1 MAFKDVKAYYVNVL
15 QQYVDSK
22 ADLADFEQAVRDGNI
37 TEERLEEVKAE
48 LELVKENVDRLAYI
62 IYLYNMPQ
70 KPKKK
75 KRYVQENKDIIA
87 KFKKAECDAESV
99 YTENSSLQELIKQQL
114 FEITNPDNN

>member
-1 MAFKDVKAYYVNVL
+1 MAIKDVKAYYVNVL

-22 ADLADFEQAVRDGNI
+22 ADLADFEQAVREGNI

-48 LELVKENVDRLAYI
+48 LELIKENVDRLAYV
-62 IYLYNMPQ
+62 IYLFNMPK

-75 KRYVQENKDIIA
+75 KQYMRENANIIA